1 MKKTELWNTKS
12 FPVEHN
18 AKPDTEF
25 YYYSMD
31 QPSKWEVKVSRDYLN
46 TKFTYKFNKQG
57 FRSENNFDNDYDY
70 GFLIAGDSFVI
81 GEGVPIEETWAY
93 RLTKK
98 ISKKSNIDLPHL
110 SLGWP
115 GASSKRITQN
125 IMTFINNH
133 NTNRVLAMYPIF
145 ERQLFYNKE
154 NNFLEDTQPNFS
166 KYKKFYR
173 VINEETFINFY
184 IQDIYMAQLYCENKN
199 IHFNWTSWYFY
210 IDDYIS
216 MFPDYLKSTYI
227 KLDLSKY
234 FPKDIKNQKARDG
247 HHPGMAY
254 QIAATNCFFDFYSPI
269 IKSKKW

>member
-1 MKKTELWNTKS
+1 MKKTEFWNTES

-18 AKPDTEF
+18 SKPNTEI

-31 QPSKWEVKVSRDYLN
+31 QPHNWEVKVSRDYLN
-46 TKFTYKFNKQG
+46 TKFTYRFNKQG
-57 FRSENNFDNDYDY
+57 FRSENNFDDDYDY

-81 GEGVPIEETWAY
+81 GEGVPVEETWAY
-93 RLTKK
+93 KLTKK
-98 ISKKSNIDLPHL
+98 ISKNINIDLPHL

-125 IMTFINNH
+125 IITFIDNYK
-133 NTNRVLAMYPIF
+133 TNRVLAMYPIF
-145 ERQLFYNKE
+145 ERQLFYDKE
-154 NNFLEDTQPNFS
+154 NNFLEDTQPNFP

-173 VINEETFINFY
+173 IINEETFINFY
-184 IQDIYMAQLYCENKN
+184 IQDIYMAQLYCKNKN
-199 IHFNWTSWYFY
+199 IQFNWTSWHFY

-227 KLDLSKY
+227 KLDLLSY
-234 FPKDIKNQKARDG
+234 LPNDIKNQKARDG
-247 HHPGMAY
+247 HHPGKAY
-254 QIAATNCFFDFYSPI
+254 QIAASNCFFNFYSHI